1 MLPSPR
7 PLFCETE
14 PHLSEAAA
22 GILLC
27 ESAEM
32 HEGGL
37 RQRDG
42 GMVGDQA
49 LRPRTLDAV

>member
-1 MLPSPR
+1 MLPSPW
-7 PLFCETE
+7 PLFCETG

-49 LRPRTLDAV
+49 LRTRTSDAV